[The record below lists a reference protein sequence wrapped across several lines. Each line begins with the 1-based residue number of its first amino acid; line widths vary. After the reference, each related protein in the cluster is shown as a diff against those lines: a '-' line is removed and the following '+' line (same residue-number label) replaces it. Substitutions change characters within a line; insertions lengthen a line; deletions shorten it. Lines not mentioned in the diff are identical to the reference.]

1 MPKVTEN
8 YKTEK
13 ISKIINATLEVLKT
27 KPLYNVTM
35 LDIIKEAGLSKG
47 GIYLY
52 FKDID
57 ELLVVAINA
66 LAREQDAVEF
76 TQVFDDSNIESNL
89 IANFEKLGDYIDSSP
104 ALIGKIRFDLI
115 IYISNNPEKADT
127 ILSKLQLKNIGMQF
141 MEIVSTLIQKGIQQ
155 DLFRKELPLD
165 IIMLNISAYVDGI
178 TDLVVRSKVYGGPP
192 LKCSTREYFRQFIQS
207 QILFLQINET
217 TVI

>member
-8 YKTEK
+8 YKIEK
-13 ISKIINATLEVLKT
+13 VSNIINATIEVLKT

-35 LDIIKEAGLSKG
+35 LDIIKAAGLSKG

-57 ELLVVAINA
+57 ELLVEAINA
-66 LAREQDAVEF
+66 LAREQAVVEF
-76 TQVFDDSNIESNL
+76 TQALDEPSIESSL
-89 IANFEKLGDYIDSSP
+89 IANFNKLGDYIDSSP
-104 ALIGKIRFDLI
+104 AIIGKIRFDLI
-115 IYISNNPEKADT
+115 IYISNHPEKADT

-155 DLFRKELPLD
+155 DVFHKELPLD

-178 TDLVVRSKVYGGPP
+178 TDLVVRSKVYGGAP
-192 LKCSTREYFRQFIQS
+192 LERSTKEYFQQFIQS
-207 QILFLQINET
+207 QILFLNK
-217 TVI
+217 